1 MFIGACLP
9 SGAYAFL
16 RIGGGCSHIQ
26 GLKLSVRA
34 HAQWPKLLNSR
45 RGRGSL
51 YTQSG
56 GKGKES
62 TYKLQALVSYQY
74 THAAAYKG
82 SVKFAG
88 NVERCCTTIQERRID
103 KGVFLFFLCTGALLS
118 PGNESEPVFSLG
130 GKAIVCITQVN
141 SDSFF
146 GQHSEALQYVSD
158 VQEYHHDGLR
168 LRGTL
173 ALAQRK

>member
-1 MFIGACLP
+1 MFPHSAPSFADFFTYCLLVWMFIGACLP

-16 RIGGGCSHIQ
+16 RIGRGCSHIQ

-103 KGVFLFFLCTGALLS
+103 KGVFLFFFYVPVRYCLLGMNRSRYLVLVGRRLFAS
-118 PGNESEPVFSLG
+118 PRS
-130 GKAIVCITQVN
+130 IVTP
-141 SDSFF
+141 SS
-146 GQHSEALQYVSD
+146 GS
-158 VQEYHHDGLR
+158 
-168 LRGTL
+168 T
-173 ALAQRK
+173 RKRCSM